1 MCFHDKF
8 PHICFSKGQIQDKE
22 KELKRDYRCL
32 KDARTQSGASWDE
45 KLGMII
51 ADDPAVWDNIIHSF
65 PRAKKFRNKPF
76 PIFEALGELYDGQ
89 TAEGLLNFTSLQPT
103 NTLDQSRNTE
113 DDIVTQLGA
122 DDLLMEN
129 NQDDLNND
137 DPITA
142 SEQSKVEVSNQLNQ
156 RRQTVSTSR
165 KPPEDKREKNPK
177 RHKQNGNVAD
187 AMEKYIELRHKQA
200 EEEMVREK
208 EATKQVDEFSIK
220 KCIDVLSTMN
230 ELSPEENARAFSV
243 FKDAQNREI
252 FISANPTARILWLK
266 LQMG

>member
-1 MCFHDKF
+1 M
-8 PHICFSKGQIQDKE
+8 
-22 KELKRDYRCL
+22 
-32 KDARTQSGASWDE
+32 
-45 KLGMII
+45 
-51 ADDPAVWDNIIHSF
+51 
-65 PRAKKFRNKPF
+65 
-76 PIFEALGELYDGQ
+76 
-89 TAEGLLNFTSLQPT
+89 NFTSLQPT

-113 DDIVTQLGA
+113 DDIVTQVGA

-187 AMEKYIELRHKQA
+187 AMEKYIEL
-200 EEEMVREK
+200 
-208 EATKQVDEFSIK
+208 
-220 KCIDVLSTMN
+220 
-230 ELSPEENARAFSV
+230 
-243 FKDAQNREI
+243 
-252 FISANPTARILWLK
+252 
-266 LQMG
+266 

>member
-1 MCFHDKF
+1 M
-8 PHICFSKGQIQDKE
+8 
-22 KELKRDYRCL
+22 
-32 KDARTQSGASWDE
+32 
-45 KLGMII
+45 
-51 ADDPAVWDNIIHSF
+51 
-65 PRAKKFRNKPF
+65 
-76 PIFEALGELYDGQ
+76 
-89 TAEGLLNFTSLQPT
+89 NFTSLQPT

-113 DDIVTQLGA
+113 DDIVTQVGA

-142 SEQSKVEVSNQLNQ
+142 SEQSEVEVSNQLNQ

-200 EEEMVREK
+200 EEEMVRER

-230 ELSPEENARAFSV
+230 ELSPEENAQAFSV

-266 LQMG
+266 LQMVSNISDYDILFSLVSS